1 MCPAGPDSLKSFRL
15 RRNTTIP
22 NSSFSSCRSVG
33 ADLCV
38 GPVLFPLDNLNTA
51 ISLIR
56 KTERFGT
63 ENPEAGP
70 LARLRVP
77 ENFI

>member
-1 MCPAGPDSLKSFRL
+1 MCPAEPDSLKSFRL

-22 NSSFSSCRSVG
+22 NSSFSSCRSAG
-33 ADLCV
+33 AGLCAGLV
-38 GPVLFPLDNLNTA
+38 SAPLDNLNTA

-56 KTERFGT
+56 KTERFGM

-70 LARLRVP
+70 L
-77 ENFI
+77 